1 MILKYLFAGTT
12 TIRSTLKQNSQTKT
26 KKQTWKG
33 KENGI
38 QICQKEK
45 LSESEENMPV
55 LGHSGGW
62 GGEKILSLRDLDSKR
77 GQRHIHT
84 GKNTEGFT
92 LNTRNIQRCNSW
104 GFPELKN
111 KHKGLKSGSRNK
123 KKAGYKGMLRLGH
136 LFQNKVWRTRK
147 NSIKTLLHSLS
158 AMALGT
164 CCLLT
169 PAAFLPK

>member
-1 MILKYLFAGTT
+1 M
-12 TIRSTLKQNSQTKT
+12 KT
-26 KKQTWKG
+26 KWPNKNQEAAMKKKRKWNSDMPERETERIWR
-33 KENGI
+33 E
-38 QICQKEK
+38 Q
-45 LSESEENMPV
+45 PV
-55 LGHSGGW
+55 LFHSGGW

-111 KHKGLKSGSRNK
+111 KHKGLKSGSHNK